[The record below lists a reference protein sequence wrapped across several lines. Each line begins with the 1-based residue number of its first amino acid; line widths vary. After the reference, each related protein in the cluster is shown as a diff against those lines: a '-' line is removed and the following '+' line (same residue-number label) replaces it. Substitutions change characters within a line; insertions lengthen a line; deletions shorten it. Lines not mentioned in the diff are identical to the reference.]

1 MVSDTAQDPAR
12 PMGFAGLRDL
22 PAPPLPD
29 IAEPPAEPPAP
40 AGAAGGATAPAGAAQ
55 VNQSSRWGPGNRRGV
70 VIGLIVVAAVV
81 GGVAYVATRDSGPGA
96 ETLPPISR
104 GATLDRAQIRYC
116 VAEDIRLE
124 AARGAVPGNREAE
137 VQRFNAMVE
146 DYNGR
151 CASFRYRSGQLQSVR
166 SEVEARRRQLEM
178 EGAARFKR

>member
-1 MVSDTAQDPAR
+1 MASDAAQDPAR

-29 IAEPPAEPPAP
+29 IAEPPAPESAAAAPPRA
-40 AGAAGGATAPAGAAQ
+40 APAGAAQ
-55 VNQSSRWGPGNRRGV
+55 VNPSSRWGPRRRRDV
-70 VIGLIVVAAVV
+70 VIAIIVVAVL
-81 GGVAYVATRDSGPGA
+81 GGVAYVATRESGPGA
-96 ETLPPISR
+96 EVLPPISR
-104 GATLDRAQIRYC
+104 GATLDRAQLRYC

-124 AARGAVPGNREAE
+124 AARGAVPGNRETE